1 MSRKLDDEAPQGATG
16 GADFDLGAF
25 LPYRLNRAAEAIS
38 LRFAAHY
45 KARYAMTR
53 PEWRTMA
60 ALGSYGRM
68 TATAIGVNAT
78 MHKTK
83 VSRAVK
89 SLEDRRWLKRS
100 LDESDRRVEHLE
112 LTAAGLRIYREMV
125 GLAHAYEQQLAGLL
139 GEAGLRQLETGLDA
153 VEAAMA
159 NPHRAARRRA
169 AAAMG

>member
-1 MSRKLDDEAPQGATG
+1 MSRKLDEEAVQTVAGT
-16 GADFDLGAF
+16 ADFDLDAF
-25 LPYRLNRAAEAIS
+25 LPYRLNRAAEAVS

-68 TATAIGVNAT
+68 TATAIGANAT

-100 LDESDRRVEHLE
+100 LDESDRRVENLE

-125 GLAHAYEQQLAGLL
+125 DLAHAYERELAEFL
-139 GEAGLRQLETGLDA
+139 GDAGLRQLEAGLDA
-153 VEAAMA
+153 VEVMMA
-159 NPHRAARRRA
+159 NPQRAARRRGGA
-169 AAAMG
+169 G